1 LLLIDGKKISADIKQ
16 ELKEKAAALFE
27 KYGVRPGLA
36 VLLVGNDPSS
46 AVYVNSKEKACALL
60 GYNSTIIRKPE
71 DTPEE
76 EVLAIVRQWNEDP
89 AIHGILVQSPMP
101 GHIDEH
107 KVVAAIDPDKD
118 VDGFHPMNIGRLV
131 IGMPGFVSCTPAG
144 IMELI
149 KRSNIKLKGKHVVVL
164 GRSNIVGKPIA
175 NLLYQK
181 NPDANAVVTIVHT
194 GAEDMR
200 YYTKQADVLIAAIG
214 SPNRIKAEDIKE
226 GCVIIDVGITR
237 VEDPSLEKGYRLVG
251 DVDFESVKDKVS
263 ALSPVP
269 GGVGLMTI
277 AMLMTNTYISA
288 VNHLGAV

>member
-1 LLLIDGKKISADIKQ
+1 MLLIDGKKISADIKQ